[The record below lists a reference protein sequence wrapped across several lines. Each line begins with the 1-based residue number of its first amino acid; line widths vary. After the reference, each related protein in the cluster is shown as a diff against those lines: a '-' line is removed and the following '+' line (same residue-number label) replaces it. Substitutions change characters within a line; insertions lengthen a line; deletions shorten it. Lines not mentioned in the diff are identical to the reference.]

1 MASIYSGRGS
11 VIGLATED
19 DYGTAKARSNWRP
32 VISSSLT
39 RTIEKVPR
47 PSLRVGT
54 LGAMRR
60 SNYVSVDSAGGSF
73 SVECTYENVGLLLHH
88 WLGSSSTYTATGSA
102 PFTHTYKI
110 AEDVPLGLTIENVRG
125 TGTSEV
131 FEGAR
136 ISSGTLSVASAGMM
150 SFEAEVIAETSA
162 ARGSAGTPSFGSGDT
177 PVLHSHAGVMAWGGS
192 SYDLI
197 DFSVTVNNALSTRQ
211 HLGSAATKKPLR
223 SDFQTV
229 EVSCTVECDDALMA
243 AYLAN
248 TESDGTITF
257 TSGSQSFKVE
267 FQNAYLSACSDPIS
281 DASIVQQS
289 LTFTCQSDGTNEGIE
304 ITVINANATA
314 TAN

>member
-11 VIGLATED
+11 SIGFATED
-19 DYGTAKARSNWRP
+19 TYGTAKARSNWRP

-39 RTIEKVPR
+39 RTVEKVPR

-60 SNYVSVDSAGGSF
+60 ANYVSVDSAGGSF

-88 WLGSSSTYTATGSA
+88 WLGSSSTYTGTGSA
-102 PFTHTYKI
+102 PYTHTYKI
-110 AEDVPLGLTIENVRG
+110 AEDVPLGLTIENLRG

-131 FEGAR
+131 FEGCR

-177 PVLHSHAGVMAWGGS
+177 PVLHSHAGVMSWGGS
-192 SYDLI
+192 NYDLI

-211 HLGSAATKKPLR
+211 HLGSEVPKKPLR
-223 SDFQTV
+223 SDFQTD
-229 EVSCTVECDDALMA
+229 EVSCTV
-243 AYLAN
+243 
-248 TESDGTITF
+248 
-257 TSGSQSFKVE
+257 
-267 FQNAYLSACSDPIS
+267 
-281 DASIVQQS
+281 
-289 LTFTCQSDGTNEGIE
+289 
-304 ITVINANATA
+304 
-314 TAN
+314 

>member
-11 VIGLATED
+11 SIGFATED
-19 DYGTAKARSNWRP
+19 TYGTATARSNWRP
-32 VISSSLT
+32 VSSASLT
-39 RTIEKVPR
+39 RTVEKVPR

-60 SNYVSVDSAGGSF
+60 ANYVSVDSAGGSF

-88 WLGSSSTYTATGSA
+88 WLGSSSTYTGTGSA
-102 PFTHTYKI
+102 PYTHTYKI
-110 AEDVPLGLTIENVRG
+110 AEDVPLGLPIENLRG

-131 FEGAR
+131 FEGCR

-177 PVLHSHAGVMAWGGS
+177 PVLHSHAGVMSWGGS
-192 SYDLI
+192 NYDLI

-211 HLGSAATKKPLR
+211 HLGSAVTKKPLR

-248 TESDGTITF
+248 TESDGSITF
-257 TSGSQSFKVE
+257 TSGTQSFKVD
-267 FQNAYLSACSDPIS
+267 FQNAYLSACTDPIS

-304 ITVINANATA
+304 ITVINANASA